1 LSRPSGTIR
10 GQAKVIATAYGRPPQ
25 TTTFDLIGEA
35 IYSPELQAAD
45 EVRRRHLEELMKI
58 PHVAKVDLDPRDHD
72 IFINVEVEEDASLD
86 KVRSVL
92 PPKIEGYEVEVTRYI
107 EEGVAY

>member
-1 LSRPSGTIR
+1 M
-10 GQAKVIATAYGRPPQ
+10 
-25 TTTFDLIGEA
+25 
-35 IYSPELQAAD
+35 
-45 EVRRRHLEELMKI
+45 RRRHLDELMKI
-58 PHVAKVDLDPRDHD
+58 PHVDKVDLDPRDHD

-86 KVRSVL
+86 KVRRVL